1 MARPN
6 KTEKR
11 DQQLNLKLT
20 IRELAWLRARA
31 ASVGMRPVDFGRAQL
46 LSDRPVQMSPRN
58 AAPHL
63 DPLFIAQMSRIGN
76 NLNQI
81 SRNFHRFQLLEPSD
95 LQPILQAIREII
107 RKASE
112 NGA

>member
-6 KTEKR
+6 KTERR

-20 IRELAWLRARA
+20 VRELAWLRARA

-46 LSDRPVQMSPRN
+46 LSDRPIKLPSRIS
-58 AAPHL
+58 APPL

-81 SRNFHRFQLLEPSD
+81 SRNFHRLQVPEPSELRSLLE
-95 LQPILQAIREII
+95 AIREII
-107 RKASE
+107 RKASTD
-112 NGA
+112 GA